1 MKSLLFALLVLA
13 SLFTAGCETTGQS
26 AMLGAGLGAAVAAAT
41 GNDALGGAAIG
52 AASGALIGHVAKHE
66 RERAY
71 EDGYYEGRHGRG
83 YPVGH
88 RTEHRGFVVSPYE
101 PHNVIDVRGIPR
113 GERVED
119 PSCGRIFIKP

>member
-1 MKSLLFALLVLA
+1 MKSFLSILLA
-13 SLFTAGCETTGQS
+13 SACLFLAGCETTGQS

-71 EDGYYEGRHGRG
+71 EEGYYEGRRGRG
-83 YPVGH
+83 YPVGR
-88 RTEHRGFVVSPYE
+88 RTEHRGFVVSPYA
-101 PHNVIDVRGIPR
+101 PNNIIDVRGIPR

-119 PSCGRIFIKP
+119 PSCGRIFINP